1 MSRPPAARAA
11 LARAAVTGAVAAV
24 LLLAGCASTTAP
36 PVASTATAVGN
47 PPSPPPASPPAR
59 PASAPLPR
67 EAVPTFDASGRLVAL
82 DPNASELLVTPGEA
96 ALANATTGMQVEIV
110 APPELKALLERHLDV
125 VRLNRIARDDVEE
138 SEWARLADAAPA
150 QVRDLLATEGYF
162 APEISVERQPRRASG
177 EPDLVRLV
185 VAPGP
190 RARVSRVTLAA
201 EGDLERGAEA
211 GDAYARETLAAW
223 RAAWRMP
230 AGTVFRNEAWSEAK
244 AAALARLRA
253 AGYAT
258 ASWTGTGA
266 QVDAKR
272 HEVRLF
278 VVIDS
283 GPLFRLGTLQIDG
296 LMTHDTETVR
306 QLALAREGTP
316 VTETL
321 LLDFQER
328 LQKAGLFENVTVTLD
343 SDPATAGSATV
354 QVRLREAPLQVWTF
368 GLGVSA
374 NTGPRASA
382 EHVYRRVFGYAA
394 TARNK
399 VEWGTKRQSWE
410 GEIATHPG
418 EGLYRNL
425 IGVAIENLETDSDT
439 VLSQRI
445 RVGRTQDTSRIERL
459 YFAEVE
465 RGKRES
471 ALGSVNTVA
480 TSVNYHGVWRDVDSA
495 LLPTEGFVF
504 AGQAGVGRSHGTAS
518 PTGWF
523 TRAYG
528 RLTGYLPLGASWYGQ
543 ARVELGRVFKPAD
556 VAVPE
561 SQRFRAGGDESVRG
575 YGYKELGPVTNGVI
589 GSGNVLLTTS
599 VELARPIS
607 ASLPSVWGAVFVDA
621 GNAAE
626 SFSGFKPAVGYGIG
640 VRWRSPVGPLR
651 LDWAYGR
658 EVRRSRVHF
667 SVGIAF

>member
-1 MSRPPAARAA
+1 
-11 LARAAVTGAVAAV
+11 
-24 LLLAGCASTTAP
+24 
-36 PVASTATAVGN
+36 
-47 PPSPPPASPPAR
+47 
-59 PASAPLPR
+59 
-67 EAVPTFDASGRLVAL
+67 
-82 DPNASELLVTPGEA
+82 
-96 ALANATTGMQVEIV
+96 
-110 APPELKALLERHLDV
+110 
-125 VRLNRIARDDVEE
+125 
-138 SEWARLADAAPA
+138 
-150 QVRDLLATEGYF
+150 
-162 APEISVERQPRRASG
+162 
-177 EPDLVRLV
+177 
-185 VAPGP
+185 
-190 RARVSRVTLAA
+190 
-201 EGDLERGAEA
+201 
-211 GDAYARETLAAW
+211 
-223 RAAWRMP
+223 
-230 AGTVFRNEAWSEAK
+230 
-244 AAALARLRA
+244 LRA

-258 ASWTGTGA
+258 AAWTGTGA
-266 QVDAKR
+266 QVDPAR

-278 VVIDS
+278 VAIDS
-283 GPLFRLGTLQIDG
+283 GPLFKLGTLQIDG
-296 LMTHDTETVR
+296 LVTHDTETVR
-306 QLALAREGTP
+306 QLAVAREGTP

-343 SDPATAGSATV
+343 SDPATAGAAIV

-374 NTGPRASA
+374 NTGPRASV

-399 VEWGTKRQSWE
+399 AEWGTKRQAWE

-425 IGVAIENLETDSDT
+425 IGGAVENLETGSDT

-445 RVGRTQDTSRIERL
+445 RVGRTQDTTRIERL

-471 ALGSVNTVA
+471 ALGKVITVA
-480 TSVNYHGVWRDVDSA
+480 TSVNYHGVWRDVDSV

-504 AGQAGVGRSHGTAS
+504 AGQAGFGRSHGTAS

-543 ARVELGRVFKPAD
+543 ARVELGRVFKPTD

-575 YGYKELGPVTNGVI
+575 YGYKELGPVTNGVV
-589 GSGNVLLTTS
+589 GSGNVLLTSS
-599 VELARPIS
+599 VELARPVS
-607 ASLPSVWGAVFVDA
+607 ARLPSVWGAVFVDA

-626 SFSGFKPAVGYGIG
+626 SFSGFRPALGYGIG